1 MSSRHTIFSAH
12 FYKFESGE
20 IQKMASGDA
29 FWDNYTLISTVV
41 EVLML
46 VKMLIILP
54 RISIQSC

>member
-1 MSSRHTIFSAH
+1 
-12 FYKFESGE
+12 
-20 IQKMASGDA
+20 MASGDA